1 MSDLS
6 SPFSVIWRERFFIHL
21 TVSPSLFSFLWLILV
36 SLSKSCFSTC
46 SIWADD
52 LCLSAHSL
60 ASVVLPLMQ
69 LLEFINRKNSVILK
83 VCIRRPMSG
92 IPARQQVASI
102 LINLVI
108 VLVMFAVAA
117 SLTHLIGNPIGKE

>member
-36 SLSKSCFSTC
+36 SLSKSCCSTC

-83 VCIRRPMSG
+83 VAFEDQCPEFLQGSRSPRHSL
-92 IPARQQVASI
+92 I
-102 LINLVI
+102 LLSSWSCSPWR
-108 VLVMFAVAA
+108 LAYR
-117 SLTHLIGNPIGKE
+117 